1 MIKITKSKEELK
13 SLQEEFFNFVD
24 EKLQGTEMHETRIGK
39 WFVDN
44 YHFFGKLT
52 YREMCR
58 LLEGDYSFENASER
72 LQEFMTEIK
81 NENKKPKENRTVEV
95 NKFNDQVK
103 AQYDRIFK
111 LVKKGQPFSYW
122 LSTALDVRV
131 CPYCNRTYTFTAKR
145 IGNKP
150 LVRPQFD
157 HFFDKATHPYFAL
170 SFWNFIPSCPIC
182 NHVKGNKELKVY
194 PYEEDFGAK
203 KFKIPVDAQLNPQ
216 NDFRVEFK
224 GENEDADHDIQ
235 VLGLEELYKQ
245 HDDYS
250 REIYWK
256 AQAYNEDYYALL
268 ETSLGSQLG
277 LSKTEMNRIIFGNYT
292 SEGDLGKRPL
302 AKLTKDLLEQ
312 FDVKL

>member
-1 MIKITKSKEELK
+1 MIKISKSKEELE
-13 SLQEEFFNFVD
+13 SLQDAFVD
-24 EKLQGTEMHETRIGK
+24 FVAKNLKKTKMYKTRIGK
-39 WFVDN
+39 WFVDS

-52 YREMCR
+52 YKEMCR
-58 LLEGDYSFENASER
+58 LLEGDYSFEKAPEG
-72 LQEFMTEIK
+72 LLEFMTEIK
-81 NENKKPKENRTVEV
+81 NENRTDEV

-103 AQYDRIFK
+103 AQYDRIFG
-111 LVKKGQPFSYW
+111 LVKKIKGQKKGQPFGYW
-122 LSTALDVRV
+122 LSTSLDVKV
-131 CPYCNRTYTFTAKR
+131 CPYCNRTYTFTAFR
-145 IGNKP
+145 NGENTSI
-150 LVRPQFD
+150 RPQFD

-245 HDDYS
+245 HNDYS
-250 REIYWK
+250 QEIYWK
-256 AQAYNEDYYALL
+256 AQAYNEDYYASL